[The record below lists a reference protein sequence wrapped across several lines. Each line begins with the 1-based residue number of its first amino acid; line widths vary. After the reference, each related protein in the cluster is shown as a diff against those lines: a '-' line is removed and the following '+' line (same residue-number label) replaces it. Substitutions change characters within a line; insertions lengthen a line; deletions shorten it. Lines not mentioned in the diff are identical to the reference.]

1 MVERFPEIDP
11 YETGFLDAG
20 DGQSLYWEA
29 CGNPAGQPA
38 VVLHG
43 GPGSGCTAGAR
54 RLFDPDVYRIV
65 LFDQRGSGRSRPRV
79 DATTDVSI
87 NTTDRLIADLE
98 MLRGHLG
105 IERWLVQGVSWGV
118 TLGLV
123 YAQAYPER
131 VTAMVLTSVTMTRPA
146 DIHWLYHETGRFYPE
161 AWERFRA
168 GVPEAEQD
176 GDLVAAYFRLLHG
189 PTDVATRERAAR
201 AWCDWE
207 DVVSPMPD
215 GRPNPRYDDP
225 VFRMTFARIVTH
237 YFHHRAWL
245 SENQILG
252 NAGRLSGIPAA
263 LIHGRSDLGN
273 PIDVVWHLARAWPDA
288 ELQAVDTGHTG
299 GDPMTS
305 LIIEATNRFAGRR

>member
-1 MVERFPEIDP
+1 MPERFPEIDP

-54 RLFDPDVYRIV
+54 RLFDPDAYRIV
-65 LFDQRGSGRSRPRV
+65 LLDQRGSGRSRPRV
-79 DATTDVSI
+79 DATTDLRT

-98 MLRGHLG
+98 LLRGHLG

-118 TLGLV
+118 TLGLA
-123 YAQAYPER
+123 YAEAYPDR

-168 GVPEAEQD
+168 GVPDAGQD
-176 GDLVAAYFRLLHG
+176 DLVASYFRLLHG
-189 PTDVATRERAAR
+189 PTDAATREKAAR
-201 AWCDWE
+201 SWCDWE
-207 DVVSPMPD
+207 DAASPVPD
-215 GRPNPRYDDP
+215 GHPNPRYDDSA
-225 VFRMTFARIVTH
+225 FRMTFARIVTH

-245 SENQILG
+245 SEDQILG
-252 NAGRLSGIPAA
+252 NAGRLAGIPGA
-263 LIHGRSDLGN
+263 LIHGRSDLGS
-273 PIDVVWHLARAWPDA
+273 PIDVAWELARAWPDA

-299 GDPMTS
+299 GDLMTS
-305 LIIEATNRFAGRR
+305 LTIEATNRFAGRR